1 MLKIKNKRLLKA
13 VFSVFMVVVICLATM
28 GSVPIKVYSAYIDPA
43 LEKVLSRAEDT
54 DLIPVDIWLYDIDT
68 EEVDEKVFAKTGL
81 SRETISDEKRSADL
95 THEQVDAYIEAERT
109 FYAEAQTKRSNEFLK
124 QYSNIF
130 TSKATE
136 NSEIFYVSKYAPSI
150 QMELTPAQIAK
161 LAKDLSVESIYY
173 LPKST
178 AVNSS
183 TTAIETTRANYLR
196 DSLGYNGSG
205 LRIGMIEGGMPDKT
219 LSFFNSSKIIYD
231 PTHANDT
238 VTTLKEIEDRNHAT
252 LVASIMV
259 GQEITVGANTYEGV
273 VPESTLYA
281 TKYYDSSGVF
291 NWKQGMDWLLS
302 QYVSVINMSFAI
314 VYKKN
319 ENQSEYIDV
328 YNLEDRWLEHI
339 AINHSV
345 HVVVAAGNKYDDE
358 NFWISNPNSYIG
370 TLAKAYN
377 VITVGNLNDNG
388 TPYYSDDILSDT
400 SSYVEGQSA
409 NIISKP
415 DLVAPGESVSTPAGT
430 NSGTSFAA
438 PIVTGIVAQ
447 LCQAKPALKTQ
458 QDAMKAILTA
468 SINHSLH
475 SYVPVQSQYNRYG
488 AGVVDARSSLYTA
501 NNSRYASSNFAAT
514 AANDTTHSYTFT
526 VTSSDSKIRV
536 SLAWLKYTSI
546 SAPDHTTATPSQNSI
561 SDLDLHIYR
570 GSETIPIYYSE
581 NSKGNVEIVEM
592 TNLTPGTYTIKV
604 VLYNNCGL
612 KTYYTVAWW

>member
-81 SRETISDEKRSADL
+81 SRETISDEKRSAEL
-95 THEQVDAYIEAERT
+95 THAEVDAYIEAERT

-173 LPKST
+173 LPKSS
-178 AVNSS
+178 AVNGSI
-183 TTAIETTRANYLR
+183 TAIETTRSNYLR
-196 DSLGYNGSG
+196 DTLGYDGSG
-205 LRIGMIEGGMPDKT
+205 LRIGMMENQLPDKE
-219 LSFFNSSKIIYD
+219 LSFFDSSKIIYD
-231 PTHANDT
+231 PAYANDS
-238 VTTLKEIEDRNHAT
+238 VTTQKEIEHAQHAT
-252 LVASIMV
+252 LVAAIMV
-259 GQEITVGANTYEGV
+259 GQETTVGNNIYEGV
-273 VPESTLYA
+273 VPEATLYA
-281 TKYYDSSGVF
+281 TKTTAANGTR
-291 NWKQGMDWLLS
+291 NWKQGMEWLLS
-302 QYVSVINMSFAI
+302 QYVSVINLSFSF
-314 VYKKN
+314 VYSDG
-319 ENQSEYIDV
+319 ESEVNV
-328 YNLEDRWLEHI
+328 YTDIYKSEDRWFEHI

-345 HVVVAAGNKYDDE
+345 HIVAIAGNYYSD
-358 NFWISNPNSYIG
+358 INPNSYIG
-370 TLAKAYN
+370 TPGKAYN
-377 VITVGNLNDNG
+377 VITVGDLNDNG
-388 TPYYSDDILSDT
+388 NSSYSDDILSGT
-400 SSYVEGQSA
+400 SSYDEGQSA
-409 NIISKP
+409 SKISKP
-415 DLVAPGESVSTPAGT
+415 DLVAPGTDISTPVDT
-430 NSGTSFAA
+430 SSGTSFAA

-475 SYVPVQSQYNRYG
+475 SYVPVQSQYDRYG
-488 AGVVDARSSLYTA
+488 AGVIDARSSLYTA
-501 NNSRYASSNFAAT
+501 NNSRYASSNFSST
-514 AANDTTHSYTFT
+514 AANGTTHSYTFT

-536 SLAWLKYTSI
+536 SLAWLRYASI
-546 SAPDHTTATPSQNSI
+546 PGSNHTIDSPQQMNI
-561 SDLDLHIYR
+561 SDLDLYIYR
-570 GSETIPIYYSE
+570 GSETTPIYDSE